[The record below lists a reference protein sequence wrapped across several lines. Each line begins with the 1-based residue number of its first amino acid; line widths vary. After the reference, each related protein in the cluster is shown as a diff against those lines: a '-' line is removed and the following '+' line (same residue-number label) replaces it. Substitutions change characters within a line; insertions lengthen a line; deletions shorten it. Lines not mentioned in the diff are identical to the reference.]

1 MDDFRFVMAGGLI
14 IEFSAMQDTAA
25 LGVDGAEYQTA
36 DTGKTDRARAHGTGF
51 QRDIKI
57 VFGNTLCA
65 CPCAPGT
72 NDFDL
77 GMGGGVGFQ
86 NGIIARGDDFA
97 GFRMDQHGTDGYLV
111 PVGGLAGFFKR
122 QSHIMGIGKGHASFY
137 REKCVT
143 TTDMDAEK
151 ERIAKII
158 ARAGICS
165 RRDAE
170 RLIAEGRVK
179 VNGQVLETPA
189 FLATV
194 YDDIRVDDQSIPRPE
209 GTRLFLY
216 YKAAGLVTTAHDPQ
230 GRDTVFDHLPP
241 DMPRVISVGR
251 LDLNTEGLL
260 LLTNDGE
267 LSRYLE
273 LPSTGWVRTYRVR
286 AYGSPTE
293 DDLRALSEGI
303 SYEGVNYGPINVSVD
318 RGRGDNTWM
327 TMKLTEG
334 KNREIRNVTRAIG
347 MQVNRLIRVSYGP
360 FELGDMHEGEV
371 VEIKTAVLKKEFA
384 TFFEGRG

>member
-1 MDDFRFVMAGGLI
+1 MT
-14 IEFSAMQDTAA
+14 E
-25 LGVDGAEYQTA
+25 
-36 DTGKTDRARAHGTGF
+36 
-51 QRDIKI
+51 
-57 VFGNTLCA
+57 
-65 CPCAPGT
+65 
-72 NDFDL
+72 
-77 GMGGGVGFQ
+77 
-86 NGIIARGDDFA
+86 
-97 GFRMDQHGTDGYLV
+97 
-111 PVGGLAGFFKR
+111 
-122 QSHIMGIGKGHASFY
+122 
-137 REKCVT
+137 
-143 TTDMDAEK
+143 EK

-158 ARAGICS
+158 ARAGVCS

-189 FLATV
+189 FLASFS
-194 YDDIRVDDQSIPRPE
+194 DDIRVDGRSIPKPE

-216 YKAAGLVTTAHDPQ
+216 YKPAGLVTTAHDPQ
-230 GRDTVFDHLPP
+230 GRPTVFDNLPP

-286 AYGSPTE
+286 AYGKPTE
-293 DDLRALSEGI
+293 DDLVALAQGI
-303 SYEGVNYGPINVSVD
+303 SYEGVHYGPIDVQID

-360 FELGDMHEGEV
+360 FALDDMEEGEV
-371 VEIKTAVLKKEFA
+371 RELTSAALQREFA
-384 TFFEGRG
+384 DFFKSRA

>member
-1 MDDFRFVMAGGLI
+1 MT
-14 IEFSAMQDTAA
+14 E
-25 LGVDGAEYQTA
+25 
-36 DTGKTDRARAHGTGF
+36 
-51 QRDIKI
+51 
-57 VFGNTLCA
+57 
-65 CPCAPGT
+65 
-72 NDFDL
+72 
-77 GMGGGVGFQ
+77 
-86 NGIIARGDDFA
+86 
-97 GFRMDQHGTDGYLV
+97 
-111 PVGGLAGFFKR
+111 
-122 QSHIMGIGKGHASFY
+122 
-137 REKCVT
+137 
-143 TTDMDAEK
+143 EK

-158 ARAGICS
+158 ARAGVCS

-189 FLATV
+189 FLASFS
-194 YDDIRVDDQSIPRPE
+194 DDIRVDGRSIPKPE
-209 GTRLFLY
+209 STRLFLY
-216 YKAAGLVTTAHDPQ
+216 YKPAGLVTTAHDPQ
-230 GRDTVFDHLPP
+230 GRPTVFDNLPP

-286 AYGSPTE
+286 AYGKPTE
-293 DDLRALSEGI
+293 DDLVALAQGI
-303 SYEGVNYGPINVSVD
+303 SYEGVHYGPIDVQID

-360 FELGDMHEGEV
+360 FALDDMEEGEV
-371 VEIKTAVLKKEFA
+371 RELTSAALQREFA
-384 TFFEGRG
+384 DFFKSRA